1 VNPTLIKAN
10 IALFNGSRAEARR
23 LLAGYHAQAGATAA
37 PDEATLVQWLNAQ
50 AQDDREARVSG
61 LRQLLATAPP
71 NDPYA
76 RLASQYLADEQKAEA
91 AAASDT
97 VSEPGEAPQ
106 PKARGILGVAWW
118 KAAAFALVGVVAG
131 VIVMTLFSGGAG
143 AGTGGQQ
150 VAQVPTTAPGTAPAS
165 TPLPDRS
172 TPIPGEL
179 HQTEYPDGILQIT
192 RIEDGSGRIVNQQGE
207 VETPISGTRFVALK
221 LLFECRGGSGGICRN
236 PPEANVA
243 LVLDDLTTQAPRLT
257 DVTVSGERGFEQ
269 VSQGNTTDGWVVFEV
284 PDTRNP
290 ASLAV
295 LVTRPEATPENGQ
308 TQEPQFIP
316 LFTDEAEATES
327 P

>member
-1 VNPTLIKAN
+1 MNPTLIKAN

-23 LLAGYHAQAGATAA
+23 LLAGYQAQVGATPA
-37 PDEATLVQWLNAQ
+37 PEEATLVQWLTAQ
-50 AQDDREARVSG
+50 AQDDRDARVAG

-76 RLASQYLADEQKAEA
+76 RLAAQYLADEQKAEA
-91 AAASDT
+91 AAATDT
-97 VSEPGEAPQ
+97 VTEPGEAPQ
-106 PKARGILGVAWW
+106 SKARGILGVAWW

-131 VIVMTLFSGGAG
+131 VIVMTVFGGGAG
-143 AGTGGQQ
+143 AGGPQ
-150 VAQVPTTAPGTAPAS
+150 VAQVPTTAPGSTPAG

-179 HQTEYPDGILQIT
+179 HQTTYPDGILQVT
-192 RIEDGSGRIVNQQGE
+192 RIEDGSGRILNQQNNVE
-207 VETPISGTRFVALK
+207 VPVSGTRFVALK

-243 LVLDDLTTQAPRLT
+243 LVLDDLVTLAPRLS
-257 DVTVSGERGFEQ
+257 DVTVAGERGFEQ

-284 PDTRNP
+284 PNSLNP

-295 LVTRPEATPENGQ
+295 LVTRPEATPAGNEQ
-308 TQEPQFIP
+308 QPPQYIS
-316 LFTDEAEATES
+316 LLTTDEAEATES

>member
-1 VNPTLIKAN
+1 MNPTLIKAN

-23 LLAGYHAQAGATAA
+23 LLAAYQAQVGAT
-37 PDEATLVQWLNAQ
+37 PPPEETTLVQWLNAQ
-50 AQDDREARVSG
+50 AQDDREARVTG

-76 RLASQYLADEQKAEA
+76 RLAAQYLADEQKAEA

-97 VSEPGEAPQ
+97 VPEPGEASQ
-106 PKARGILGVAWW
+106 PKARGILGVVWW
-118 KAAAFALVGVVAG
+118 KAAAFVLVGVVAG
-131 VIVMTLFSGGAG
+131 VIVMTVFGGGASAG
-143 AGTGGQQ
+143 AGGTQ
-150 VAQVPTTAPGTAPAS
+150 VAQIPTTAPGSTPAG

-179 HQTEYPDGILQIT
+179 HQTTYPDGILQVT
-192 RIEDGSGRIVNQQGE
+192 RIEDGSGRILDQQNN
-207 VETPISGTRFVALK
+207 VAVPVSGTRFVALK

-243 LVLDDLTTQAPRLT
+243 LVLDDLVTQAPRLS
-257 DVTVSGERGFEQ
+257 DVSVAGERGFEQ

-284 PDTRNP
+284 PDTLNP

-295 LVTRPEATPENGQ
+295 LVTRPEATPEGSQ
-308 TQEPQFIP
+308 QQQPQFIP
-316 LFTDEAEATES
+316 LFTDQAEATES